1 MRNHPFLDAAF
12 LPAWSTLQAEHIV
25 PDITLAVN
33 RAEAA
38 IAGIAGRELT
48 QLTYASTFLALERA
62 TEELNVAWA
71 KVGHLQ
77 AVADA
82 APLREAY
89 NLMLPKVSAFYASVP
104 LNPALWQRLRTFA
117 ESPEARAL
125 TGVHR
130 RLVDETLADF
140 RQAGADLPV
149 ELRARLEAIQAELAQ
164 LTQRYAENVL
174 DATNAWQ
181 LVVEDE
187 RRLAGLPAH
196 AIAAARRNAAA
207 KNLGSEDCP
216 RWRFTLHMPSQEPF
230 MTYLEDTD
238 LRREMWTA
246 AAAVGAEPPHDN
258 TQLVAR
264 ILALRAEKA
273 AVLGQTHFADLVL
286 ARRMAKTG
294 ARALAF
300 LEDFQQRAGPAF
312 ARENRELEEFKAR
325 QTHANSATRLAP
337 WELAFWS
344 ERLRRERY
352 AFDEEILRPYF
363 PIERVIAGLFELVQR
378 IFGLRVQESA
388 AGVVETW
395 HPEVKFYEMH
405 DRRGRHVGS
414 FYADWYP
421 RESKRGGAWMGYLV
435 TGGPTPQGGRAP
447 HLGYICGNLTPPSVD
462 RPALLTHRE
471 VETVFHEFGHLLHHL
486 LGEVEIKSLN
496 GVNVAWDFV
505 ELPSQIMENWC
516 WERAS
521 LDLFAR
527 HHETGATIPEE
538 IFQKMTAAKKFR
550 SACATMRQVA
560 FAKMDLLLHMQAGG
574 WPNETD
580 LESTARA
587 LVADCLVPTVPLAPT
602 ILKRFNHLF
611 SDPVGYAAGYYS
623 YKWAEVLDADAF
635 SRFKKEG
642 LFNAKVGQEF
652 VEKILSRGNS
662 ADPLELF
669 RAFMGR
675 DPDVAALLQRSG
687 LAS

>member
-1 MRNHPFLDAAF
+1 MSNHPFLDAAF

-25 PDITLAVN
+25 PDITLAVT

-38 IAGIAGRELT
+38 IAVIAEIDLT
-48 QLTYASTFLALERA
+48 HLTYASTFLALERA

-82 APLREAY
+82 ASLREAY
-89 NLMLPKVSAFYASVP
+89 NVVLPKVSTFYAGIP
-104 LNPALWQRLRTFA
+104 LNSGLWERLRTFA
-117 ESPEARAL
+117 ETPEARAL

-140 RQAGADLPV
+140 RQAGANLPA
-149 ELRARLEAIQAELAQ
+149 ESRARLEAIQAELAQ

-207 KNLGSEDCP
+207 KNLGTEESP

-230 MTYLEDTD
+230 MTYLEDAD

-246 AAAVGAEPPHDN
+246 AAAVGSHAPHDN
-258 TQLVAR
+258 TELVTR
-264 ILALRAEKA
+264 ILTLRAEKA
-273 AVLGQTHFADLVL
+273 VVLGQTHFADLVL

-300 LEDFQQRAGPAF
+300 LEDFQKRSALAF

-325 QTHANSATRLAP
+325 QMHAKSVAPLAP

-363 PIERVIAGLFELVQR
+363 PVERVIAGLFELVQR
-378 IFGLRVQESA
+378 IFGLRVQERA
-388 AGVVETW
+388 AGAVETW
-395 HPEVKFYEMH
+395 HPEAKFYEMH
-405 DRRGRHVGS
+405 DGRGRHVGS
-414 FYADWYP
+414 FYADWHP
-421 RESKRGGAWMGYLV
+421 RESKRGGAWMGYLI
-435 TGGPTPQGGRAP
+435 TGGPTPQGGRSP
-447 HLGYICGNLTPPSVD
+447 HLGYICGNLTPPSAD

-521 LDLFAR
+521 LDLLAR

-550 SACATMRQVA
+550 AACATMRQVA
-560 FAKMDLLLHMQAGG
+560 FAKMDLLLHMRAGG
-574 WPNETD
+574 WPKEAD

-587 LVADCLVPTVPLAPT
+587 LVAECLVPTVPPAPT

-642 LFNAKVGQEF
+642 LFNAQVGHEF
-652 VEKILSRGNS
+652 VDKILSRGNS

-675 DPDVAALLQRSG
+675 DPDVAALLERSG